1 MSVRAM
7 VALTVFVLLRGFRP
21 AAESI
26 NTLRQQRRNSVVDLA
41 GSDRLIDQS
50 TADYLMIPGLIVQL
64 MFPVILLFGV
74 HLFLRG
80 HDLPGGGF
88 SAGITVSVALI
99 LLYMMRGARWVET
112 HLRVQ
117 PVRWVGAGLLLAV
130 GTGLGSLLFGHPFLT
145 SPFQYADLPLFG
157 RIPLASAVLLDLGVF
172 CLVVGATT
180 LMLFG
185 LAQSGK
191 SVVWGNGVSVS

>member
-1 MSVRAM
+1 MCFFFFSSRRRHTRC
-7 VALTVFVLLRGFRP
+7 ALVTGVQTCALP
-21 AAESI
+21 I
-26 NTLRQQRRNSVVDLA
+26 Y
-41 GSDRLIDQS
+41 RLIDQS

-64 MFPVILLFGV
+64 VFPVILLFGV

-117 PVRWVGAGLLLAV
+117 PVRWVGAGL
-130 GTGLGSLLFGHPFLT
+130 
-145 SPFQYADLPLFG
+145 D
-157 RIPLASAVLLDLGVF
+157 R
-172 CLVVGATT
+172 
-180 LMLFG
+180 
-185 LAQSGK
+185 K
-191 SVVWGNGVSVS
+191 STRLNSSH

>member
-7 VALTVFVLLRGFRP
+7 VALTVFVLLRGFLP

-112 HLRVQ
+112 HLRRE
-117 PVRWVGAGLLLAV
+117 PVRRVRAR
-130 GTGLGSLLFGHPFLT
+130 
-145 SPFQYADLPLFG
+145 LPMEG
-157 RIPLASAVLLDLGVF
+157 GPRRG
-172 CLVVGATT
+172 
-180 LMLFG
+180 
-185 LAQSGK
+185 
-191 SVVWGNGVSVS
+191 